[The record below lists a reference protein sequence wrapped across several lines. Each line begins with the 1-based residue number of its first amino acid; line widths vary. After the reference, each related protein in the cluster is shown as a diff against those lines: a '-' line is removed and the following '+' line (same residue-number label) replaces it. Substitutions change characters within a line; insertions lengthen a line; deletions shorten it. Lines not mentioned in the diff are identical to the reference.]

1 MIVSLLN
8 SVDIDHG
15 PVMTD
20 FIDWYKLS
28 FLDINVLKT
37 KEMIIDFRKNPMVI
51 SPVVIND
58 HVVEV
63 VHQLKYLGTV
73 IDEKLTFETH
83 VDAVC
88 KKAHQHMF
96 YLQKLCSFK
105 VDRTF
110 MKMFY
115 SCCIES
121 VITFSFVCWYG
132 SLNVKNRNR
141 QQGIV
146 KVCGKIV
153 GTTLNDLNDLY
164 KARTLKKAE
173 LIMNDPSHPLQ
184 NVFKLL
190 LSTRR
195 YYLPLCRTN
204 IFKNYVIPA
213 AIRFLNCK

>member
-1 MIVSLLN
+1 MYL
-8 SVDIDHG
+8 
-15 PVMTD
+15 
-20 FIDWYKLS
+20 KLKRW
-28 FLDINVLKT
+28 F
-37 KEMIIDFRKNPMVI
+37 IDFRKNPTVI

-63 VHQLKYLGTV
+63 VHQFKYLGTV
-73 IDEKLTFETH
+73 IDEKLTFEAH

-105 VDRTF
+105 VDSTF

-141 QQGIV
+141 LQGIV

-153 GTTLNDLNDLY
+153 GTTLNDFNDLN
-164 KARTLKKAE
+164 KARTL
-173 LIMNDPSHPLQ
+173 N
-184 NVFKLL
+184 
-190 LSTRR
+190 
-195 YYLPLCRTN
+195 
-204 IFKNYVIPA
+204 
-213 AIRFLNCK
+213 